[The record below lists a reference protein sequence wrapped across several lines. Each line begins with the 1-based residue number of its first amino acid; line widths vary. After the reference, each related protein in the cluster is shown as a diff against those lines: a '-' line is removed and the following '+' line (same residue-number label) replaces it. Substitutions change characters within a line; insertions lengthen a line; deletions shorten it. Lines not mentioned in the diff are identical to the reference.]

1 MTHAYQE
8 NNLSALERTV
18 SIQSWLLVGTKVV
31 LCKKPYHSAMCFGK
45 PLFSSTGKS
54 WLVQWWEYLC
64 PRARA
69 CRHHGRLR
77 VPVLAGDRRTWRRST
92 QNKRRWRKCLFIRF
106 AGAKAHCNNVGPF
119 SNLQTLHVPV
129 SKIWQ
134 PLISYLDFFT
144 QKKWSWIAGHTSQ
157 SLSGPRLVE
166 AKGPQQLPGLQLR
179 PPAVDDHGNLVNMT
193 MDRIT
198 GLINGRESFF
208 TYIYICMYICTL
220 YTMVK

>member
-1 MTHAYQE
+1 
-8 NNLSALERTV
+8 
-18 SIQSWLLVGTKVV
+18 
-31 LCKKPYHSAMCFGK
+31 MCFGK

-134 PLISYLDFFT
+134 PLISYFGFFCP
-144 QKKWSWIAGHTSQ
+144 KKVELNCWAHFTELVGSTPRWSKRSTAASWASAAATCSWRPWK
-157 SLSGPRLVE
+157 SGE
-166 AKGPQQLPGLQLR
+166 Y
-179 PPAVDDHGNLVNMT
+179 DHGQNFP
-193 MDRIT
+193 
-198 GLINGRESFF
+198 GLINGGESFF
-208 TYIYICMYICTL
+208 TYIYICIYMYLIHNG
-220 YTMVK
+220 KIAKK

>member
-106 AGAKAHCNNVGPF
+106 AGAKAHCNTLVHSRICKHCMFPF
-119 SNLQTLHVPV
+119 LQ
-129 SKIWQ
+129 IWQ
-134 PLISYLDFFT
+134 PLISYFGFFYP
-144 QKKWSWIAGHTSQ
+144 KKVELNCWAHFTELVGSTPRWSKRSTAASWASAAATCSWMEIWWIWPWTEFSRSYQ
-157 SLSGPRLVE
+157 WRWIFL
-166 AKGPQQLPGLQLR
+166 
-179 PPAVDDHGNLVNMT
+179 
-193 MDRIT
+193 
-198 GLINGRESFF
+198 
-208 TYIYICMYICTL
+208 YIYICAL